1 MCPGAPG
8 EPDLN
13 RSQVEEWPI
22 FSLVKRS
29 QYRKARRTRLSFPS
43 PDEDLIDYDSDDAS
57 PTVAVAKKSS
67 NEDTLA
73 VNAPH
78 EVVGDSN
85 SPVASGIGTEPALAA
100 NGTHISRDNEDDAM
114 MDQAAIGEED
124 SHGESDSVAVRDAKG
139 GEEEQADVHEIDY
152 DHDDCIGR
160 NGAPAPSRAEG
171 IQDTSA
177 IGMPEPEDQ
186 AEHFEIDWEEPDAD
200 GDEEASDGAVTH
212 STSEQQATEPAEPAD
227 AVENG
232 PSSAAEGS
240 VDGHD
245 YNETS
250 SHELL
255 GQGRLNPGN
264 SLRFIE
270 LRSMLDDEIGEQDE
284 LVLQVDKLGLEFAE
298 SSPSAVLST
307 VTLHKVLDLMDSL
320 VKNEDPESYTQ
331 LYTYLFT
338 RPDTLKRFK
347 FLQDSATVDKKGARR
362 CVDDAEELDKQE
374 SLTQEG
380 LAGNDA
386 FVGVVGEFGED
397 FFGADEVTNPQ
408 EFAPAAA
415 MGHGTEKDIE
425 AEEATGD
432 LATTDM
438 MDAPLP
444 GHNTTIDLE
453 RDQGPLTG
461 VSGAH
466 ATESKVEDLFEAPEL
481 ETREAN
487 AVGAQ
492 APHVDEDLIE
502 YTDDKIETAG
512 EDSITGDRV
521 LPNWPEDF
529 STTKSAGLQQVGS
542 AAVGGGLVDDNAG
555 NDDAIIQVN
564 ALRSDDDLGDYNDQ
578 NPSEN
583 SITGMKPGTAQV
595 AANTLAAPGSRDTT
609 DDVHAEQVPNAS
621 GLKTAARHIRST
633 SDISISFSE
642 AGPDQVPPALTEGAS
657 PSLQIFNLDDAAAS
671 GTELLETES
680 EAAALLESEVLD
692 ADLPNDQDDLSEIDW
707 AAEEDDGVGGGLDEA
722 QATAV
727 KRSLPDD
734 DAYDGN
740 DVKRHRPT

>member
-1 MCPGAPG
+1 M
-8 EPDLN
+8 
-13 RSQVEEWPI
+13 
-22 FSLVKRS
+22 
-29 QYRKARRTRLSFPS
+29 
-43 PDEDLIDYDSDDAS
+43 
-57 PTVAVAKKSS
+57 
-67 NEDTLA
+67 
-73 VNAPH
+73 
-78 EVVGDSN
+78 
-85 SPVASGIGTEPALAA
+85 
-100 NGTHISRDNEDDAM
+100 
-114 MDQAAIGEED
+114 
-124 SHGESDSVAVRDAKG
+124 
-139 GEEEQADVHEIDY
+139 
-152 DHDDCIGR
+152 
-160 NGAPAPSRAEG
+160 
-171 IQDTSA
+171 
-177 IGMPEPEDQ
+177 
-186 AEHFEIDWEEPDAD
+186 
-200 GDEEASDGAVTH
+200 
-212 STSEQQATEPAEPAD
+212 
-227 AVENG
+227 
-232 PSSAAEGS
+232 
-240 VDGHD
+240 
-245 YNETS
+245 
-250 SHELL
+250 
-255 GQGRLNPGN
+255 
-264 SLRFIE
+264 
-270 LRSMLDDEIGEQDE
+270 
-284 LVLQVDKLGLEFAE
+284 
-298 SSPSAVLST
+298 
-307 VTLHKVLDLMDSL
+307 TLHKVLDLMDSL

-347 FLQDSATVDKKGARR
+347 FLQDSATVDKKGLGDVLYIFRAPADGSLPG
-362 CVDDAEELDKQE
+362 VDDAEELDKQE

-680 EAAALLESEVLD
+680 EAAALLESEVLN

-740 DVKRHRPT
+740 GTFHHVWQFWTFANGK